1 MEEQQIKDF
10 VQRVSS
16 DETLRKELA
25 QNPDGVIMREG
36 FSPRVTQ
43 IVARLVPHLAF
54 GDSSGTAP
62 NNPWWQH

>member
-25 QNPDGVIMREG
+25 QDPENVIMREG
-36 FSPRVTQ
+36 FSPLVTQ
-43 IVARLVPHLAF
+43 IVARLVPHLTF
-54 GDSSGTAP
+54 GDSFKP
-62 NNPWWQH
+62 NYWW

>member
-16 DETLRKELA
+16 DEELRNELA
-25 QNPDGVIMREG
+25 QDPDGVIMREG

-43 IVARLVPHLAF
+43 IVARLVPHLTLVGSAGF
-54 GDSSGTAP
+54 AP
-62 NNPWWQH
+62 NNWWTH